1 MAMIGRR
8 AFLRR
13 SGGTLALGAAGAAL
27 GMSWTRPALAECT
40 GATITD
46 GVLSRFRSRIQGSVI
61 LPVDTQYA
69 TARVGF
75 NRRFDPYPV
84 MVVRSVGTADVAR
97 TIEFAR
103 TNGIK
108 LAIRSGGHSYIGA
121 SGGSGIVLDL
131 SAMNGIAPLGDGHF
145 HIGAGAQLQQ
155 VYGALRCQENMTIPC
170 GSCETVGFGG
180 IAQGGGFGYLQQEH
194 GITLDRVRS
203 ARVVLAD
210 GTTVDASP
218 DGDSDLFWAIRG
230 AGGGSLGVVTDFT
243 VEAVPYKT
251 IHVIGWYWPLTRAS
265 EALALFASLQES
277 GAVPRSATVALVFN
291 NSAAALT
298 TPQCVCVLFSTGTV
312 EEAEATKQLYVG
324 AGGIRATPGLGFAY
338 DADSPACDPHA
349 VAQRDYYR
357 AKSAIV
363 YGQPAA
369 DTGDYLRYWIERR
382 VADPMFS
389 AADSAT
395 VNFLTFGGAVSDVGP
410 SDTAFPH
417 RNALLEVQFLGY
429 LQNPTT
435 QSIRGNQ
442 AWIQGVY
449 ADVFPRLSMQ
459 GEGCYVNYCDDDL
472 TEEQW
477 TSRYWGANYPR
488 LQNTKRRVD
497 PSDFFRGKQTI
508 RL

>member
-1 MAMIGRR
+1 MMIGRR

-13 SGGTLALGAAGAAL
+13 SGGTLAVGAAGAAL
-27 GMSWTRPALAECT
+27 GMGWTRSASADCT

-69 TARVGF
+69 TARLGF

-84 MVVRSVGTADVAR
+84 VIVRAAGTADVAR

-103 TNGIK
+103 TNGIT

-131 SAMNGIAPLGDGHF
+131 SAMNSIASLGNGHF

-170 GSCETVGFGG
+170 GSCDTVGFGG
-180 IAQGGGFGYLQQEH
+180 IAQGGGFGYLQQAH

-210 GTTVDASP
+210 GTVVDASP
-218 DGDSDLFWAIRG
+218 EADADLFWAIRG

-251 IHVIGWYWPLTRAS
+251 IHVIGWYWPLAS
-265 EALALFASLQES
+265 AGEALDRFASLQES

-291 NSAAALT
+291 NSAASLA
-298 TPQCVCVLFSTGTV
+298 PAQCVCVLFSTGTLA
-312 EEAEATKQLYVG
+312 EAEATKQLFVG
-324 AGGIRATPGLGFAY
+324 PGGIRATPGLGFQY

-369 DTGDYLRYWIERR
+369 DTGDYLRYWLERR

-389 AADSAT
+389 PSDSAT

-417 RNALLEVQFLGY
+417 RDALLEVQFLGY
-429 LQNPTT
+429 LQNPTA
-435 QSIRGNQ
+435 QSIRKNQ
-442 AWIQGVY
+442 AWIQGLY
-449 ADVFPRLSMQ
+449 ADVFPRLSVH

-472 TEEQW
+472 TEAQW

-488 LQNTKRRVD
+488 LQATKRRVD
-497 PSDFFRGKQTI
+497 PADFFHGKQTI